1 MLSDNS
7 VIIRMYHPL
16 PSLQQ
21 ECFQFVMYIFMLY
34 VSLFPGN
41 LIPMSQLSDQEDSN
55 DTETNRV
62 AGEYNETVP
71 QMPPRFTRPGNMNRV
86 VAKPAGNMLRL
97 KCPAEGKQCCIHS

>member
-1 MLSDNS
+1 MKPELWANLHCITVCKINHCGTAVPPNS
-7 VIIRMYHPL
+7 I
-16 PSLQQ
+16 
-21 ECFQFVMYIFMLY
+21 LY

-41 LIPMSQLSDQEDSN
+41 LVPMSQLSDQEDSN

-71 QMPPRFTRPGNMNRV
+71 QMPPRFIKPGNMNRL

-97 KCPAEGKQCCIHS
+97 KCPAEGKQCCS

>member
-1 MLSDNS
+1 
-7 VIIRMYHPL
+7 
-16 PSLQQ
+16 
-21 ECFQFVMYIFMLY
+21 MLY
-34 VSLFPGN
+34 ISLFPGN

-71 QMPPRFTRPGNMNRV
+71 QTLPNFTKPGNMNRV

-97 KCPAEGKQCCIHS
+97 KCPAEGKQCCALKPYACHCSDLCYSAIWCIYEGVLISP